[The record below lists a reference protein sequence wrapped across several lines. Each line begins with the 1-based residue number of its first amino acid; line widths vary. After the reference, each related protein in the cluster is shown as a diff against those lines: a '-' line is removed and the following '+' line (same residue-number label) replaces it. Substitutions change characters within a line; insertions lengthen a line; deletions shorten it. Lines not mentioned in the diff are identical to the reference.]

1 MSVMRVGWKISHSK
15 SLESLATVELPEEGK
30 SVIPRVLKP
39 LQPWSCQERKISHS
53 KSLKTLATVELP
65 GEV

>member
-39 LQPWSCQERKISHS
+39 LQPWSCQERHS